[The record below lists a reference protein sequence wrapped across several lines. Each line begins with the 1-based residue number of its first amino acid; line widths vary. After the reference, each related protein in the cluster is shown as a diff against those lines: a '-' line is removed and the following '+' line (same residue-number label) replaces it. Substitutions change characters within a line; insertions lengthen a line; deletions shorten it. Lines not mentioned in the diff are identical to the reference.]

1 MIHHRNKQ
9 NYMATNKRMKAARV
23 LKGVTQLQLAELV
36 GLKEIEVSRFETGRG
51 TPSPENRQRIAIALG
66 KPAWEIFDA

>member
-1 MIHHRNKQ
+1 M
-9 NYMATNKRMKAARV
+9 
-23 LKGVTQLQLAELV
+23 LKGLTQLQLAELV

-51 TPSPENRQRIAIALG
+51 TPSAETKQRIATALG